1 MTLSSKYSEYC
12 ANPNCGRFLATYT
25 SRKRGL
31 CAVCDITAYRE
42 EGEKGD
48 SEELRERRMQKMIE
62 RRWKHD

>member
-31 CAVCDITAYRE
+31 CAICDITAYRE
-42 EGEKGD
+42 VGEKGD
-48 SEELRERRMQKMIE
+48 KIIYGLDRKRKGTDWAKR
-62 RRWKHD
+62 